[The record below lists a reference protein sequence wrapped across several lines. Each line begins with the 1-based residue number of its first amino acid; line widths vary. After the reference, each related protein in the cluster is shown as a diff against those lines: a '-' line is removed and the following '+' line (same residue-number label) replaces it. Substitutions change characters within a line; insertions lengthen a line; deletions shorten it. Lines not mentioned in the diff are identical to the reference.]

1 MLKNT
6 LEYVLVVG
14 QLLGYILIII
24 ALWRFRKTLREH
36 RKTSNNDFLS
46 ESEKPIQN
54 KSIIIL
60 IIGLSFIFIT
70 FLIEFI
76 LFIIGI

>member
-6 LEYVLVVG
+6 LEYVLTVG

-24 ALWRFRKTLREH
+24 AILRFRKTLKEH

-46 ESEKPIQN
+46 EAEKPIQN

-60 IIGLSFIFIT
+60 IIGFSFVFIT
-70 FLIEFI
+70 LLIEFI
-76 LFIIGI
+76 LFIIGR